1 MSGVLHAVLNAVNIA
16 ALAYFAILNVVY
28 FVLMVLGW
36 RGINAYLDRRLVTN
50 YTALADS
57 THAPPISIIVPAFNE
72 EPVIV
77 DVVRALLRADYP
89 KLEVVI
95 VNDGSSDGT
104 LAVLDQEFALVRLDR
119 VPRARLATAD
129 VRGLHQSRVDA
140 RLVVVD
146 KQNGGK
152 ADSINAGLCFAR
164 YPLVCAVDSDTMI
177 DDDALL
183 RLAKPFM
190 DDATTVACGG
200 VVRVAN
206 GSRVEGGRVRD
217 VKTPSGLLENI
228 QIVEYLRAFLAG
240 RIGWSKCGAL
250 LIISG
255 AFGLFQRQTVI
266 EAGGYDATTVGED
279 AELVVRLHRHC
290 RERGTPYR
298 VVFVADPVCWTEAPA
313 SLRVLCR
320 QRNRW
325 HRGLVETL
333 WRHRGMIGRPRY
345 GAVGLFALPYFLVFE
360 ALGPLLELAGY
371 LSFSISIALG
381 TIDAAHALA
390 FFALAMLVGLVLSIG
405 SLVIEERAFRRYR
418 RWSCTLRLIVA
429 SVVEN
434 FGFRQVLSVVRSGAF
449 ITLARGGTS
458 WGAMPRA
465 GFSGSALEAVPA
477 RDDDGRT
484 EVPAAQTESEPP
496 RLAA

>member
-1 MSGVLHAVLNAVNIA
+1 MSGFLYSVLYAINIA
-16 ALAYFAILNVVY
+16 ALAYFAILNIVY

-50 YTALADS
+50 YAALADS
-57 THAPPISIIVPAFNE
+57 THAPPISIIVPAYNE

-77 DVVRALLRADYP
+77 DVVSALLRADYP

-95 VNDGSSDGT
+95 VNDGSTDET
-104 LAVLDQEFALVRLDR
+104 LAVLDAAFGLVRLER
-119 VPRARLATAD
+119 VPRARLATAE
-129 VRGLHQSRVDA
+129 VLGVHQSRADA
-140 RLVVVD
+140 RLVVID

-164 YPLVCAVDSDTMI
+164 FPLVCAVDSDTMI

-206 GSRVEGGRVRD
+206 GSRVENGRVRD

-255 AFGLFQRQTVI
+255 AFGLFHRQTVI
-266 EAGGYDATTVGED
+266 EAGGYDASTVGED

-290 RERGTPYR
+290 REQGRPYR
-298 VVFVADPVCWTEAPA
+298 VVFVADPVCWTEAPS

-371 LSFSISIALG
+371 VSFSLAIALG
-381 TIDAAHALA
+381 AIDAAHAFA

-418 RWSCTLRLIVA
+418 RWSCTLKLIAA
-429 SVVEN
+429 SVIEN
-434 FGFRQVLSVVRSGAF
+434 FGFRQVLSIVRSGAF
-449 ITLARGGTS
+449 ITLARGGSS
-458 WGAMPRA
+458 WGAMPRS
-465 GFSGSALEAVPA
+465 GFSGGGLEAVPA
-477 RDDDGRT
+477 LDDDAPVEASARRG
-484 EVPAAQTESEPP
+484 EGDPP